1 MAAANSHQ
9 PILVLFTTFVVAAAI
24 VLAPT
29 TCTAQLTRDFY
40 QQSCPNALQI
50 IRSVVN
56 EAINRET
63 RMGASL
69 LRLHFHDCFVN
80 GCDGSILL
88 DDTANFTGEKTAFAN
103 LNSVRGFDVIDEIKA
118 TLNTYCNGN
127 VVSCADI
134 LAVAARDSVEILGG
148 PSYSYEVQLG
158 RRDATTAVLDDANR
172 NLPAPTFDFSQLLS
186 IFQSHGLGLQDLIL
200 LSGGH
205 TIGLARC
212 TTFRDRI
219 YNDTNIDPEFAAS
232 LREGC
237 PVNGGDNNTTPID
250 STTTQFDTVYF
261 KSLLQKK
268 GLFHSDQELFKSD
281 GSDSDNLVQH
291 YANSPEDFKVDFGA
305 SMIKM
310 GNINPLT
317 GYAATIVLVPTTCTA
332 QLTSDFYK
340 QSCPQALQIIRS
352 VVKQAINREARMGA
366 SLLRLHFHDCF
377 VNGCDGSILLDDTD
391 SFTGEKTAGP
401 NLNSVRGFDVVDD
414 IKAALNRDC
423 HGNVVSCADILAVA
437 ARDSVEIL
445 GGPSYSY
452 EVLLGRRDATT
463 AVLNDANRN
472 LPAPFFAF
480 SQLLSSFQSHGLDL
494 QDLILLSGGHTIGL
508 ARCTTFRA
516 RIYNDTNIDPA
527 FAASLQKGCPAN
539 GGDDNTAPIDSTTA
553 HFDTVYFKSLLQK
566 KGLFHSDQELFKS
579 DGSDSDNLVQHY
591 ANSPQD
597 FKVDFGAS
605 MVKMGNI
612 KPLTGSDGEIRLNCR
627 KIN

>member
-9 PILVLFTTFVVAAAI
+9 PVLVLFTTFVVAAAI

-29 TCTAQLTRDFY
+29 TCTAQLTCDFY
-40 QQSCPNALQI
+40 QQSCPQALQI

-56 EAINRET
+56 EAINRER

-88 DDTANFTGEKTAFAN
+88 DDTVNFTGEKTAGAN

-134 LAVAARDSVEILGG
+134 LAVAARDSVEIALLPRQEAPLQGFGPPARAKQPGQDLPGLKPKGADLGG

-232 LREGC
+232 LKEGC
-237 PVNGGDNNTTPID
+237 PVNGGDDNTTPID

-317 GYAATIVLVPTTCTA
+317 GYA
-332 QLTSDFYK
+332 
-340 QSCPQALQIIRS
+340 
-352 VVKQAINREARMGA
+352 
-366 SLLRLHFHDCF
+366 
-377 VNGCDGSILLDDTD
+377 
-391 SFTGEKTAGP
+391 
-401 NLNSVRGFDVVDD
+401 
-414 IKAALNRDC
+414 
-423 HGNVVSCADILAVA
+423 
-437 ARDSVEIL
+437 
-445 GGPSYSY
+445 
-452 EVLLGRRDATT
+452 
-463 AVLNDANRN
+463 
-472 LPAPFFAF
+472 
-480 SQLLSSFQSHGLDL
+480 
-494 QDLILLSGGHTIGL
+494 
-508 ARCTTFRA
+508 
-516 RIYNDTNIDPA
+516 
-527 FAASLQKGCPAN
+527 
-539 GGDDNTAPIDSTTA
+539 
-553 HFDTVYFKSLLQK
+553 
-566 KGLFHSDQELFKS
+566 
-579 DGSDSDNLVQHY
+579 
-591 ANSPQD
+591 
-597 FKVDFGAS
+597 
-605 MVKMGNI
+605 
-612 KPLTGSDGEIRLNCR
+612 GEIRLNCR

>member
-9 PILVLFTTFVVAAAI
+9 PVLVLFTTFVVAAAI

-29 TCTAQLTRDFY
+29 TCTAQLTCDFY
-40 QQSCPNALQI
+40 QQSCPQALQI

-56 EAINRET
+56 EAINRER

-88 DDTANFTGEKTAFAN
+88 DDTDNFTGEKTANAN

-172 NLPAPTFDFSQLLS
+172 NIPPPTFDFSQLLS
-186 IFQSHGLGLQDLIL
+186 NFQSHGLGLQDLIL

-237 PVNGGDNNTTPID
+237 PVNGGDDNTTPID

-317 GYAATIVLVPTTCTA
+317 GYA
-332 QLTSDFYK
+332 
-340 QSCPQALQIIRS
+340 
-352 VVKQAINREARMGA
+352 
-366 SLLRLHFHDCF
+366 
-377 VNGCDGSILLDDTD
+377 
-391 SFTGEKTAGP
+391 
-401 NLNSVRGFDVVDD
+401 
-414 IKAALNRDC
+414 
-423 HGNVVSCADILAVA
+423 
-437 ARDSVEIL
+437 
-445 GGPSYSY
+445 
-452 EVLLGRRDATT
+452 
-463 AVLNDANRN
+463 
-472 LPAPFFAF
+472 
-480 SQLLSSFQSHGLDL
+480 
-494 QDLILLSGGHTIGL
+494 
-508 ARCTTFRA
+508 
-516 RIYNDTNIDPA
+516 
-527 FAASLQKGCPAN
+527 
-539 GGDDNTAPIDSTTA
+539 
-553 HFDTVYFKSLLQK
+553 
-566 KGLFHSDQELFKS
+566 
-579 DGSDSDNLVQHY
+579 
-591 ANSPQD
+591 
-597 FKVDFGAS
+597 
-605 MVKMGNI
+605 
-612 KPLTGSDGEIRLNCR
+612 GEIRLNCR